1 MAIGQIGFDPDGDKY
16 QKSGGKIGFLGATP
30 LTQLSVNTVVVSVNP
45 TTSTSALVA
54 SVHSIAVYAAS
65 QVNKVVAAL
74 QSYGLIA

>member
-1 MAIGQIGFDPDGDKY
+1 MSTSKIGFEPDGVY
-16 QKSGGKIGFLGATP
+16 VGKSGGNIAFLGNTPVAQKSVAT
-30 LTQLSVNTVVVSVNP
+30 LVESVNP

-65 QVNKVVAAL
+65 QVNTVIRAL